1 MEILSTFSLL
11 TIVIITV
18 IVFLTVYFHGPGYS
32 PHIANFAPASLTS
45 LGIFGTFLGIAI
57 GLFEFDINNIQTS
70 VPSLLL
76 GLKTAFWSSVV
87 GLAGALS
94 LKVRQLIVVSRT
106 QELSG
111 GNEIESMVLLLGEVC
126 TELKLFRESSQVSQR
141 AIESASTDGLNR
153 LNSSIETHFD
163 RIVEVNTHA
172 LVEAL
177 ERVMHDFN
185 GKINT
190 QYGENFKQLNLAVGE
205 MVTWQQEYRSQ
216 IMELC
221 SRFSKISGR
230 FEQASQ
236 AFEALVENSQSF
248 KGEVEGL
255 SGMIGQLTLQR
266 SSLETHI
273 EKFSMVIEHANAGL
287 PNLESRIADL
297 TGVLVKEVSSSSK
310 EMSTTMQQTCK
321 HLKSNMS
328 EMLGDLSESLRLV
341 QNQMLNHTE
350 DSIARVEKQSMD
362 LDRAMEEELTK
373 ALRTFGSQLTA
384 LSEKFVDDYT
394 PLTEKLRN
402 VLQIAS

>member
-11 TIVIITV
+11 TIAIITV
-18 IVFLTVYFHGPGYS
+18 IVFLTIYFHGPGYS
-32 PHIANFAPASLTS
+32 PHIANYAPASLTS

-94 LKVRQLIVVSRT
+94 LKIRQLVMASR
-106 QELSG
+106 QKEGSG
-111 GNEIESMVLLLGEVC
+111 GRDVESMLLLLGEVRD
-126 TELKLFRESSQVSQR
+126 EVREFRESSLVSQR
-141 AIESASTDGLNR
+141 SIESSSTEGLRNINDAIEA
-153 LNSSIETHFD
+153 HFN
-163 RIVEVNTHA
+163 RIVEVNTRA

-177 ERVMHDFN
+177 ERVMQDFN

-205 MVTWQQEYRSQ
+205 MVAWQQEYRGQ
-216 IMELC
+216 ITSLC
-221 SRFSKISGR
+221 HQFSVVSER
-230 FEQASQ
+230 FEQASH
-236 AFEALVENSQSF
+236 AFDQLVDNSHGFKEEA
-248 KGEVEGL
+248 EGL
-255 SGMIGQLTLQR
+255 GQMISQLTLQR
-266 SSLETHI
+266 SSMETHM
-273 EKFSMVIEHANAGL
+273 EKFSAIVEHANSGL
-287 PNLESRIADL
+287 PHLESRIVNL
-297 TGVLVKEVSSSSK
+297 TGVLSKEVSNSSK
-310 EMSTTMQQTCK
+310 AMSATMQLTCK
-321 HLKSNMS
+321 HLKSNVADVVK
-328 EMLGDLSESLRLV
+328 ELSESLHLM
-341 QNQMLNHTE
+341 QSQMLVHTE
-350 DSIARVEKQSMD
+350 ESIARVEKQSAD

-373 ALRTFGSQLTA
+373 ALKTFGSQLTA